1 MNVETRKSSIQVVII
16 RLLGELAAKAGAV
29 DLPLLQSIQ

>member
-1 MNVETRKSSIQVVII
+1 MKVDTRKSSIQVVIS

-29 DLPLLQSIQ
+29 DRPL